1 MLVAIVAGV
10 VVFGLLIFVHEFGHY
25 LVARLVGIG
34 VHEFSLGF
42 GPRIGRVVKGK
53 TEYNL
58 RAFPLGGFVRLVG
71 MDPKD
76 EERNQP
82 YSFARKPVLH
92 RLAVILAGPL
102 MNFALAAVALA
113 VLIFFQ
119 VVPPP
124 ATTRVGEVLPGYPAA
139 VAGIRE
145 GDRIVAIDG
154 RRVTNW
160 REILHH
166 IRSRSEQEKVLTV
179 ERDSRRFTVTVLPRK
194 DEDGNTRI
202 GLRPERVGPFGS
214 LVGGGLYTYEIT
226 KLIILF
232 LGKVFVREV
241 PADVGG
247 PVRIAVEIGRAAE
260 FGLFP
265 LINLTAFLS
274 INLGLFNLFP
284 IPALDGGRIGFL
296 LWEGVTRRPVDPEKE
311 NLVHFLGFAV
321 LIFLVLVITYRD
333 IIQLAFGV
341 E

>member
-1 MLVAIVAGV
+1 MVAVIAGV
-10 VVFGLLIFVHEFGHY
+10 IVFGLLIFIHEFGHY

-42 GPRIGRVVKGK
+42 GPRVWGAVRGK

-76 EERNQP
+76 EERDRP
-82 YSFARKPVLH
+82 YSFARQPVIH

-102 MNFALAAVALA
+102 MNFALAVVALA
-113 VLIFFQ
+113 ILIFFQ
-119 VVPPP
+119 AVPPP
-124 ATTRVGEVLPGYPAA
+124 ATTRVGEALPGYPAA
-139 VAGIRE
+139 TAGIRE

-154 RRVTNW
+154 RRVTDW
-160 REILHH
+160 REVLHH
-166 IRSRSEQEKVLTV
+166 IRSRPEEKKQITL
-179 ERDSRRFTVTVLPRK
+179 ERNGRRFTITVMPRK
-194 DEDGNTRI
+194 DEDGQARI
-202 GLRPERVGPFGS
+202 GLRPEKVGPFQS
-214 LVGGGLYTYEIT
+214 MKGGALYTYEIT

-232 LGKVFVREV
+232 IGKMFVREA

-265 LINLTAFLS
+265 LIHLTAFLS

-311 NLVHFLGFAV
+311 NLVHFIGFAV
-321 LIFLVLVITYRD
+321 LIFLVLVITYHD
-333 IIQLAFGV
+333 IIRLAFGT